1 MDICDN
7 TTECCQTRTDGSGLD
22 IDGQDDRATGQL
34 DTYTGSTLLNTCSWV
49 GTI

>member
-7 TTECCQTRTDGSGLD
+7 TTSCCQTRTAGSGLD
-22 IDGQDDRATGQL
+22 IAGREDRATGQL
-34 DTYTGSTLLNTCSWV
+34 DTYTGSTLLNTCALV